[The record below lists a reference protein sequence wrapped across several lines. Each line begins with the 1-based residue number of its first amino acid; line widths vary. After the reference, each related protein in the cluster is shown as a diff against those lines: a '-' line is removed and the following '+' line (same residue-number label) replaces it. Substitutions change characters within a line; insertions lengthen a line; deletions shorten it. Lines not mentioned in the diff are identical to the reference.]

1 MKNRYLSVPLLALLC
16 LCLVSLPSLADE
28 LDRFAGLKGNI
39 DIAGGTAHIPVM
51 KDAAKAIMKKHQAIH
66 ISVAGGGSGVGVQK
80 VGEGL
85 VDIGNA
91 GRPVSDKEK
100 DKYPKLKSFAFAV
113 DGVAPAV
120 HPSNPVT
127 NLSNNQIR
135 DIFSGKITN
144 WKSVGGIDAE
154 IHLYSRDEAS
164 GTRSVFW
171 KKALNKGAI
180 ADFANIVSSNGA
192 MKGTVSRDQSA
203 LGYMSI
209 GHLDDT
215 VKPLRLNGVAPTQ
228 ENAVNGAYPVVRKL
242 FMNTNGTPN
251 SLTQAFIDYVLSQA
265 GAESIAAHGYIPLR

>member
-1 MKNRYLSVPLLALLC
+1 M
-16 LCLVSLPSLADE
+16 
-28 LDRFAGLKGNI
+28 
-39 DIAGGTAHIPVM
+39 
-51 KDAAKAIMKKHQAIH
+51 
-66 ISVAGGGSGVGVQK
+66 
-80 VGEGL
+80 
-85 VDIGNA
+85 
-91 GRPVSDKEK
+91 
-100 DKYPKLKSFAFAV
+100 
-113 DGVAPAV
+113 
-120 HPSNPVT
+120 
-127 NLSNNQIR
+127 
-135 DIFSGKITN
+135 
-144 WKSVGGIDAE
+144 
-154 IHLYSRDEAS
+154 
-164 GTRSVFW
+164 FW